1 MHCITSA
8 SKQHILSCV
17 HENGTSP
24 CFKPT
29 NDILDKMKDQL
40 QKVLRRRFNYIY
52 EDGIF
57 LASTF
62 LGKTC
67 LILNLGSRYNDLFSF
82 FYRLSI

>member
-1 MHCITSA
+1 
-8 SKQHILSCV
+8 
-17 HENGTSP
+17 
-24 CFKPT
+24 
-29 NDILDKMKDQL
+29 MKDQL